1 MRKHK
6 RTIEICIIGAL
17 MALGLA
23 FFAMPAP
30 AYGDT
35 AGIVLF
41 GDVNSD
47 EAVTAADVGLLRAYL
62 AGFPVE
68 IDHAAADVTRTGYI
82 SAADV
87 GMIRAYLAGFPV
99 VLGQPMATPS
109 PTPPP
114 TPSPFPIPSSPPMTE
129 AERRAQFEYTR
140 SAIQLPDRRQTS
152 YERQAWIYEYNQ
164 NGGPSAFELNMI
176 NLVNQARAHYGL
188 SILQIDD
195 SLMMA
200 ARFYTQTLANHDLV
214 LSSRVGPYGGSRNT
228 LESFGARTNW
238 SGGSGNGGGWS
249 YTAIFNNWM
258 RSPGHR
264 TFILAPSHNY
274 IGFGSH
280 LGGRHGVFHYLLL
293 SGVSRN

>member
-17 MALGLA
+17 MALGLV
-23 FFAMPAP
+23 FFSVSTP
-30 AYGDT
+30 AYADE
-35 AGIVLF
+35 ADIILF
-41 GDVNSD
+41 GDVNRD
-47 EAVTAADVGLLRAYL
+47 GLVTAADVGLLRAYL
-62 AGFPVE
+62 AGFPVD
-68 IDHAAADVTRTGYI
+68 IDHAAADVTRTGNI

-87 GMIRAYLAGFPV
+87 GMLRAYLAGFPIE
-99 VLGQPMATPS
+99 LGQPVPSPS
-109 PTPPP
+109 PTPSPV
-114 TPSPFPIPSSPPMTE
+114 PSPFPIPSSPPMTE
-129 AERRAQFEYTR
+129 AERRAQFEYTQ
-140 SAIQLPDRRQTS
+140 SAIQLPQARQTP
-152 YERQAWIYEYNQ
+152 YQRQAWIDEYNQ
-164 NGGPSAFELNMI
+164 NGGPSAFELNMV

-188 SILQIDD
+188 NTLQISD

-214 LSSRVGPYGGSRNT
+214 LSSSVGPYGGSRGT

-264 TFILAPSHNY
+264 SFILAPSHNY

-293 SGVSRN
+293 SGVSGN